1 MISHNVYF
9 FKHVWVYMSGLN
21 YRKSQANKVAL
32 VAVVS
37 VCGRGKAGHCLTYHQ
52 IDGLSANGQLV
63 MDSHVYILHQTAAL
77 PTPVNWL
84 L

>member
-52 IDGLSANGQLV
+52 IDGLSADGQLV
-63 MDSHVYILHQTAAL
+63 IDAHACIRCHTASRPA
-77 PTPVNWL
+77 PANWL